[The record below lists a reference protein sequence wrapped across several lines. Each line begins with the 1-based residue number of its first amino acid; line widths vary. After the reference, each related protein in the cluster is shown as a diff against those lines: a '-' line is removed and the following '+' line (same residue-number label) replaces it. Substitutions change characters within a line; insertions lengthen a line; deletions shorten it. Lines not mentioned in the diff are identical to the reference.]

1 MRALH
6 LFLCCSIAATALLGC
21 SKGSNVSSSSAG
33 ASSAAAHVPSGASVF
48 AADCASCHQINGE
61 GSPGAFPPLA
71 GNPVVT
77 GDPAKVIHIVK
88 YGLSG
93 PLQVA
98 GKRYSG
104 IMPAWSPQISDAEI
118 AAAIT
123 YIRSSWGNSATP
135 VTSDQVNAVAK

>member
-1 MRALH
+1 MY
-6 LFLCCSIAATALLGC
+6 
-21 SKGSNVSSSSAG
+21 
-33 ASSAAAHVPSGASVF
+33 

-71 GNPVVT
+71 GNPMVT

-98 GKRYSG
+98 GKGYAG
-104 IMPAWSPQISDAEI
+104 MMPAWSSQISDAEI

-123 YIRSSWGNSATP
+123 YIRTSWGNSASP
-135 VTSDQVNAVAK
+135 VTAGEVSAVAK

>member
-1 MRALH
+1 M
-6 LFLCCSIAATALLGC
+6 
-21 SKGSNVSSSSAG
+21 
-33 ASSAAAHVPSGASVF
+33 PSGASVF
-48 AADCASCHQINGE
+48 AADCASCHQIDGE

-77 GDPAKVIHIVK
+77 GDPSKVIHIVK

-98 GKRYSG
+98 GKQYSG
-104 IMPAWSPQISDAEI
+104 MMPAWNAQISDAEI

-123 YIRSSWGNSATP
+123 YIRRSWGNSATP
-135 VTSDQVNAVAK
+135 VTADQVSAVAK

>member
-1 MRALH
+1 MTVARFKYFL
-6 LFLCCSIAATALLGC
+6 LCCSVAAAVCGC
-21 SKGSNVSSSSAG
+21 TKGS
-33 ASSAAAHVPSGASVF
+33 SSAAAASGSAHVSSGASVF
-48 AADCASCHQINGE
+48 AADCATCHQINGQ

-77 GDPAKVIHIVK
+77 GDASKVIHIVK

-93 PLQVA
+93 PLKVA
-98 GKRYSG
+98 GKQYSG
-104 IMPAWSPQISDAEI
+104 MMPAWNGQISDAEI

-135 VTSDQVNAVAK
+135 VTPGQVSAVAK

>member
-6 LFLCCSIAATALLGC
+6 LLLCCSVAVAALAGC
-21 SKGSNVSSSSAG
+21 AKSSNGSSSAS
-33 ASSAAAHVPSGASVF
+33 ASSAPAHVPSGASIY

-71 GNPVVT
+71 GNSVVT

-98 GKRYSG
+98 GKQYAG
-104 IMPAWSPQISDAEI
+104 MMPAWSSQISDAEV

-135 VTSDQVNAVAK
+135 VTADQVSAVSK

>member
-1 MRALH
+1 MAAAAAL
-6 LFLCCSIAATALLGC
+6 AGC
-21 SKGSNVSSSSAG
+21 AKGSNGSSSSAA
-33 ASSAAAHVPSGASVF
+33 ASSAAAHEPSGASVY

-77 GDPAKVIHIVK
+77 GDPARVIHIVK

-98 GKRYSG
+98 GKQYAG
-104 IMPAWSPQISDAEI
+104 MMPAWSPQISDAEI

-123 YIRSSWGNSATP
+123 YIRSSWGNSATS
-135 VTSDQVNAVAK
+135 VTADRVSAVAK

>member
-6 LFLCCSIAATALLGC
+6 LLFCCSIVATALWGC
-21 SKGSNVSSSSAG
+21 SKGSNGSSSTAGSSSS
-33 ASSAAAHVPSGASVF
+33 AAHVPSGASVF

-77 GDPAKVIHIVK
+77 GEPAKLIHIVK

-93 PLQVA
+93 SLQVA
-98 GKRYSG
+98 GKEYSG
-104 IMPAWSPQISDAEI
+104 MMPAWSSQISDAEI

-135 VTSDQVNAVAK
+135 VTADQVSAVAK